1 MLKKLTE
8 EQKSVILETGI
19 AEFAEKGLN
28 QANINV
34 IAKKAGI
41 SVGVLYKYYKDKDA
55 FFLACLRRSLD
66 FLEAIIADFMNGE
79 EKMLARVAKMIRAL
93 QYYSRLH
100 PNYVNMYN
108 EITSGSS
115 KKYAPMLARQIEG
128 VSAKVYT
135 EFITKAK
142 ENGDIRSDINPK
154 MFAFFFD
161 NLLMMMHFSYC
172 SEYYRERFKIYCG
185 EDVFDNDALI
195 ESELLKFI
203 ESAFTFDQS
212 AIVHKGQMDIKS

>member
-1 MLKKLTE
+1 MLKKLTDE
-8 EQKSVILETGI
+8 KIGEILETGI
-19 AEFAEKGLN
+19 AEFAEKGLDR
-28 QANINV
+28 ANINV

-41 SVGVLYKYYKDKDA
+41 SVGVLYKYYQDKEA

-66 FLEAIIADFMNGE
+66 FLESVINDFMSGE
-79 EKMLARVAKMIRAL
+79 EKLLARVEKIIRAL
-93 QYYSRLH
+93 QFYSREH
-100 PNYVNMYN
+100 TNYINMYN

-115 KKYAPMLARQIEG
+115 KKFAPILAKQIES
-128 VSAKVYT
+128 VSARVYT
-135 EFITKAK
+135 QFIAKAR
-142 ENGDIRSDINPK
+142 EDGDIRSDIDPK

-185 EDVFDNDALI
+185 EDILDND
-195 ESELLKFI
+195 EKVVTELLKFV

-212 AIVHKGQMDIKS
+212 AIVHHNNGDKLL